1 MRSRGL
7 IAAIGAAM
15 LLFPAGASAQ
25 EPEQVTGL
33 TVTQDVGFT
42 TLKWNPVAGAT
53 DYQIERAPAAR
64 RTRRPA
70 PSSASGSRSARSRPD
85 KPAFADSGFKLGDSF
100 RVARARPLRH
110 RHDRAVLKPY
120 SDAGE
125 RRDARPSR
133 PGGAADGVGEARHRR
148 RPSVAPATYTTT
160 AEEETFTAALDAASD
175 RVRAGR
181 ADADDPEPAAGPVH
195 PRLPEAARHRG
206 GDLGEADVLGQLQ
219 RARQRGLRPR
229 DVLHDGPPAR
239 HHAGSGDPRHAE
251 QDHGADHAVEQ
262 PGRPRA
268 QPARQLD
275 RAGPQPRPRADR
287 AGRDQ
292 GAGAA
297 DPRLHAGRLDRQPRG
312 RQRGPADPLRA
323 PPERARAALQR
334 GQVDGHRLDVRR
346 RRAVRLVDGPVQHRR
361 RQPRGHP
368 AQHRLAEERHQHA
381 R

>member
-1 MRSRGL
+1 
-7 IAAIGAAM
+7 M
-15 LLFPAGASAQ
+15 LLLPAAASAQ
-25 EPEQVTGL
+25 DPEQVTGL

-42 TLKWNPVAGAT
+42 HAQVESGRRGDRLP
-53 DYQIERAPAAR
+53 D
-64 RTRRPA
+64 RTRAGRH
-70 PSSASGSRSARSRPD
+70 ARDDGRHRRRRL
-85 KPAFADSGFKLGDSF
+85 AAAAHGHARQAGVRRLGLQAG
-100 RVARARPLRH
+100 RQLPLARARPLRH
-110 RHDRAVLKPY
+110 RHGRRAQAVLG
-120 SDAGE
+120 AGE

-133 PGGAADGVGEARHRR
+133 PGGAAHGVGEARHRR
-148 RPSVAPATYTTT
+148 RPRSLQRPYTTT

-175 RVRAGR
+175 RFRAGR
-181 ADADDPEPAAGPVH
+181 ADADDSEPAARPVH
-195 PRLPEAARHRG
+195 HRLPEAARHRG

-229 DVLHDGPPAR
+229 DVLHDGAPAR
-239 HHAGSGDPRHAE
+239 HHDGSGDPRHAE

-292 GAGAA
+292 GPGAA
-297 DPRLHAGRLDRQPRG
+297 DPRLLAGRLDRQPRG
-312 RQRGPADPLRA
+312 RQRRPADPLRA
-323 PPERARAALQR
+323 PPERARAALPR
-334 GQVDGHRLDVRR
+334 GQVDGDRLDVRR
-346 RRAVRLVDGPVQHRR
+346 RRDVGLVDGPVQHRR